1 MRVHTLE
8 PARDTLHGL
17 FSRDL
22 PPAITI
28 DSGDTV
34 VLRTLDAGWGME
46 PPTER
51 GATPRRFDDV
61 RPEWKGDGHALCGPI
76 AVNGAAP
83 GMTLEVRI
91 NDLQPGTWGWTAGG
105 GPFSALNKRL
115 GVDDREEPLHWEL
128 DSTRLTARDQHGHT
142 VLLRPFLGVIGM
154 PPDEPGNHPTSP
166 PRSTGGN
173 LDCKELVVGSS
184 LFLPIAVAG
193 GLLSVG
199 DGHGAQGDG
208 EAGGTAIE
216 CAMDHVE
223 LTVVVHDNARLGTP
237 HARTPAGWI
246 TFGLN
251 EDLNE
256 AMTAALDQMLA
267 LMCQVLAVSR
277 YQAIALASV
286 AVDLRVTQVANGVWG
301 IHALLPH
308 GAIR

>member
-1 MRVHTLE
+1 MRVHTIE

-17 FSRDL
+17 FSRGL

-34 VLRTLDAGWGME
+34 VLRTLDAGWGIG
-46 PPTER
+46 PPPAP
-51 GATPRRFDDV
+51 GADPPRFEGA

-76 AVNGAAP
+76 AVRGAEP

-91 NDLQPGTWGWTAGG
+91 NDLRPGSWGWTGGG
-105 GPFSALNKRL
+105 GPFSALNTRL

-128 DSTRLTARDQHGHT
+128 DATRMTGRDQHGHT

-154 PPDEPGNHPTSP
+154 PPAEPGKHPTSP
-166 PRSTGGN
+166 PRATGGN

-184 LFLPIAVAG
+184 LFLPVAVPG
-193 GLLSVG
+193 GLLSAG
-199 DGHGAQGDG
+199 DGHAAQGDG
-208 EAGGTAIE
+208 EVGGTAIE
-216 CAMDHVE
+216 CPMERVE
-223 LTVVVHDNARLGTP
+223 LTVVVHDDARLTTP
-237 HARTPAGWI
+237 HARTPAGWV

-256 AMTAALDQMLA
+256 AMVAALDQMLI
-267 LMCQVLAVSR
+267 LMGQLLAVTR
-277 YQAIALASV
+277 HQALALASV